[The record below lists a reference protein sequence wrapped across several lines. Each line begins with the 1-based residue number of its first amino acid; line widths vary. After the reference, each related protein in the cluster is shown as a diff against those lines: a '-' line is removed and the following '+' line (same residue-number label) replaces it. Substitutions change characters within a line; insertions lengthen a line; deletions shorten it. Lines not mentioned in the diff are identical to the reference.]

1 LVSALGAALVA
12 MVARIS
18 ADSPKFADRRALAEQ
33 LADDAD
39 RLRAELLGGGI
50 RDETAF
56 DAVVAAQALPRSD
69 DVQKRTRAEALELAL
84 SNAAQAPLDAA
95 ACSLDVLRLADR
107 ALLLPNRNL
116 VSDVG
121 CAAEFASA
129 GLAACAYNVR
139 ANHLFMKNPATI
151 AAQAH
156 ALTGLEREAS
166 ALLDSIRRTVADQ
179 LQR

>member
-12 MVARIS
+12 MVARIC
-18 ADSPKFADRRALAEQ
+18 ADSPKFADRRVLAEQ

-39 RLRAELLGGGI
+39 RLRAELLGGGV

-95 ACSLDVLRLADR
+95 ACSLGVLRLADR

-129 GLAACAYNVR
+129 GLTSSAYNVR

-151 AAQAH
+151 AAQAQ
-156 ALTGLEREAS
+156 ALTGLKSEAA
-166 ALLDSIRRTVADQ
+166 ALLESIRRTVADQ
-179 LQR
+179 LQQ